1 MRIRCLSDYV
11 LRQEYKNTDKY
22 HTHHY
27 W

>member
-1 MRIRCLSDYV
+1 MRIRYLNDYV